1 MRNKYEELP
10 MIEEIMTESETVN
23 NETNNK
29 NNNNNNNSSGVIK
42 ESTTSTAEPSAS
54 TEETEE
60 LVTVKSAPESLG
72 DMLGTK
78 VGADEDKMDEEDD
91 DDQQG
96 EEDEDLKS
104 KYVKLIEHNS
114 RLVDLLKTT
123 MQIQTDM
130 FRKLIHYVFP

>member
-1 MRNKYEELP
+1 MKNKYEELP
-10 MIEEIMTESETVN
+10 MIDETMTEPETVN
-23 NETNNK
+23 NS
-29 NNNNNNNSSGVIK
+29 NNNNIVNNNESSEAKK
-42 ESTTSTAEPSAS
+42 ESTTLTAEPTES
-54 TEETEE
+54 TEEK
-60 LVTVKSAPESLG
+60 VTVESLPESLG
-72 DMLGTK
+72 DTLESK
-78 VGADEDKMDEEDD
+78 VNSDEDKMDEEE

>member
-1 MRNKYEELP
+1 MKNKYEELP
-10 MIEEIMTESETVN
+10 MIDETMTEPETVN
-23 NETNNK
+23 NETNNITV
-29 NNNNNNNSSGVIK
+29 NTNDSSGVIK
-42 ESTTSTAEPSAS
+42 ESTTSTPKLST
-54 TEETEE
+54 TEEIEE
-60 LVTVKSAPESLG
+60 INSVESVPESLG
-72 DMLGTK
+72 DTLGTK

-91 DDQQG
+91 KQG
-96 EEDEDLKS
+96 DEDEDLKS

>member
-1 MRNKYEELP
+1 MKNKYEELP
-10 MIEEIMTESETVN
+10 MIDETMAEPETVN
-23 NETNNK
+23 NETKNITV
-29 NNNNNNNSSGVIK
+29 NNNDSSGVIK
-42 ESTTSTAEPSAS
+42 ESTTSTPKPST

-60 LVTVKSAPESLG
+60 IVSVESVPVPDSLG
-72 DMLGTK
+72 DTLGTN

-91 DDQQG
+91 QQG
-96 EEDEDLKS
+96 DEDEDLKS

>member
-1 MRNKYEELP
+1 MKNKYEELP
-10 MIEEIMTESETVN
+10 MVDETMTEPETVN
-23 NETNNK
+23 KNT
-29 NNNNNNNSSGVIK
+29 NNNNIINNNESSEAKK
-42 ESTTSTAEPSAS
+42 ESTTSTAEPSAP
-54 TEETEE
+54 TEKTEQ
-60 LVTVKSAPESLG
+60 LVTVESVPESLG
-72 DMLGTK
+72 DTLGTK
-78 VGADEDKMDEEDD
+78 VGVDEDKMDEE